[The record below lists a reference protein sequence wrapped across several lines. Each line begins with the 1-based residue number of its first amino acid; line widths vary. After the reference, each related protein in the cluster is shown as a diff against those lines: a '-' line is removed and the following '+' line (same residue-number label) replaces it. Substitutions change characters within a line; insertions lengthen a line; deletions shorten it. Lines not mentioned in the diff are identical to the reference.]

1 MKTIFLALLIFS
13 SLLVYTSIQLSAQ
26 KKPKIYTWEIVN
38 DYITWYYCSFNGNFD
53 SKCIEKVSLTFTNNS
68 SYRISKLVIRLKIY
82 NEKDVLLYNRKH
94 TIQLD
99 LDPGETGNC
108 KEFKLYE
115 RLHNN
120 NGFEDASWGVEI
132 LSIL

>member
-13 SLLVYTSIQLSAQ
+13 SLLVYAPIQLSAQ
-26 KKPKIYTWEIVN
+26 KKTKIYTWEIVN
-38 DYITWYYCSFNGNFD
+38 DYVTWYYCSFNGNID

-68 SYRISKLVIRLKIY
+68 RYRISKLVIRLKIY

-115 RLHNN
+115 RLNNN